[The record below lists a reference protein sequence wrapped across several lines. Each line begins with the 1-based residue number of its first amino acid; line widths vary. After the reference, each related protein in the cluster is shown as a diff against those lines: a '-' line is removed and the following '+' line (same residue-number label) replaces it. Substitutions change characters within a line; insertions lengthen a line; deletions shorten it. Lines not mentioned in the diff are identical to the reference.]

1 MYSPRCAPITGHV
14 VHRRATLRPD
24 PMGRCAP
31 VRQPAARA
39 VRVVLIMAV
48 SLAPALPSASQVLP
62 GSIVAQEY
70 LAAPGA
76 RLHDAVPDG
85 NGWVWYTARSSDGGL
100 LGGVKPATGEHVLV
114 PLGEGS
120 SPHGVIVG
128 PDGDVWVTD
137 TGLNAIVRVDPA
149 TRKTTFYKVPGPRVN
164 LNTGTFDGRGIHWFT
179 GAAGYIGRLDPATGE
194 MRVFDAPRGRGP
206 YGIATAPDGTVYYAS
221 LRGGYLG
228 RVDGDDGAITVLDP
242 PTPNSGVRRVWADS
256 KGMIWVTQ
264 YNAGQLARYD
274 PATGRWAEWRLPGEQ
289 PPRPYAVYVDT
300 RDHIWLSDHALGSRS
315 SGGNDSLVYFDP
327 DTETFTTVT
336 SSVPLRV
343 AQLGGIPGEIWG
355 ADRNRGR
362 VVVVRY

>member
-1 MYSPRCAPITGHV
+1 MKEKSYFSG
-14 VHRRATLRPD
+14 L
-24 PMGRCAP
+24 
-31 VRQPAARA
+31 
-39 VRVVLIMAV
+39 LILVSLLAV
-48 SLAPALPSASQVLP
+48 SLAQADDGGQD
-62 GSIVAQEY
+62 SITTIEVNAAKDFVAQEY
-70 LAAPGA
+70 LAPPGA

-85 NGWVWYTARSSDGGL
+85 NGWVWYTARPRDGGL

-149 TRKTTFYKVPGPRVN
+149 TRKTTFYKVPGPVVN
-164 LNTGTFDGRGIHWFT
+164 LNTATFDGRGIHWFT

-206 YGIATAPDGTVYYAS
+206 YGMATAPDGTVYYAS

-256 KGMIWVTQ
+256 KGRLWVTQ

-274 PATGRWAEWRLPGEQ
+274 PATGRWAEWRLPGEE
-289 PPRPYAVYVDT
+289 PRPYAVYVDT
-300 RDHIWLSDHALGSRS
+300 RDHIWLSDHALGGGS
-315 SGGNDSLVYFDP
+315 SGGNDSLVHFDP
-327 DTETFTTVT
+327 DTETFTTVA
-336 SSVPLRV
+336 SSAALRV
-343 AQLGGIPGEIWG
+343 AQLGGIPGEVWG

>member
-1 MYSPRCAPITGHV
+1 MKEKSYFSG
-14 VHRRATLRPD
+14 L
-24 PMGRCAP
+24 
-31 VRQPAARA
+31 
-39 VRVVLIMAV
+39 LILVSLLAV
-48 SLAPALPSASQVLP
+48 SLAQADDGGQD
-62 GSIVAQEY
+62 SITTIEVNAAKDFVAQEY
-70 LAAPGA
+70 LAPPGA

-85 NGWVWYTARSSDGGL
+85 NGWVWYTARPRDGGL

-149 TRKTTFYKVPGPRVN
+149 TRKTTFYKVPGPVVH
-164 LNTGTFDGRGIHWFT
+164 LNTATFDRRGIHWFT
-179 GAAGYIGRLDPATGE
+179 GADGYIGRLDPATGE

-221 LRGGYLG
+221 MRGGYLG

-256 KGMIWVTQ
+256 KGRLWVTQ
-264 YNAGQLARYD
+264 YNVGQLARYD
-274 PATGRWAEWRLPGEQ
+274 PATGRWAEWRLPGEE
-289 PPRPYAVYVDT
+289 PRPYAVYVDT
-300 RDHIWLSDHALGSRS
+300 RDHIWLSDHALGG
-315 SGGNDSLVYFDP
+315 SGGNDSLVHFDP
-327 DTETFTTVT
+327 DTETFTTVA
-336 SSVPLRV
+336 SSAALRV
-343 AQLGGIPGEIWG
+343 AQLGGIPGEVWG